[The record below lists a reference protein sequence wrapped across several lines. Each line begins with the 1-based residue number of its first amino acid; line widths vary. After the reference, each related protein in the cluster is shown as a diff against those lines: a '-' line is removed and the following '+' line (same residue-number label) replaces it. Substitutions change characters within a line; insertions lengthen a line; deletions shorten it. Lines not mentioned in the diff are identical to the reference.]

1 MTLEQEIIELVRLSA
16 TKSVGDV
23 SFSSSW
29 TSVRTRNLIS
39 IKQISDMTEDISQ
52 LFISEII
59 TVPGFWP

>member
-1 MTLEQEIIELVRLSA
+1 MTLEQEIIEFVRLSA

-29 TSVRTRNLIS
+29 ISVRTRDLIN

>member
-1 MTLEQEIIELVRLSA
+1 MTLEQEIIELVRFSA

-29 TSVRTRNLIS
+29 ISVRTRDLIS
-39 IKQISDMTEDISQ
+39 IKQISDMTEDIGQ